1 MIAFLTSTLGDFYL
15 MDEMVVDLVS
25 KNDFTVN
32 LRKIWKRG
40 SKGLFISADPS
51 DFSGNDRMRDEFFRA
66 FRVAGLAFERLDI
79 CDGRMREELDL
90 SDVDVIIL
98 GGGHVPTQHKFF
110 EQISLREHLKSFNGI
125 LLSLSAGSMNC
136 AELVYSIPE
145 LEGEALDPN
154 YNRWLNGLG
163 ITKCMMI
170 PHYQYFKDV
179 HLDGKHVIHDIAI
192 PDSAGKKFYALPDGS
207 YIVCTDGKEYL
218 YGEGHLISD
227 GATKKICSDGEFVE
241 LHN

>member
-40 SKGLFISADPS
+40 SKGLFISADPT

-79 CDGRMREELDL
+79 CDGRMRGELDL

-110 EQISLREHLKSFNGI
+110 EKISLGEHLKSFDGI

-145 LEGEALDPN
+145 LEGEALDPS
-154 YNRWLNGLG
+154 YNRWLRGLG

-192 PDSAGKKFYALPDGS
+192 PDSVGKKFYALPDGS

-227 GATKKICSDGEFVE
+227 GEIRKICSDGEFVE

>member
-15 MDEMVVDLVS
+15 MDEMVVDLIS
-25 KNDFTVN
+25 KNDFTSN
-32 LRKIWKRG
+32 LRQIWKRG
-40 SKGLFISADPS
+40 SKGLFISANPA

-79 CDGRMREELDL
+79 CDGRMKGELDL

-110 EQISLREHLKSFNGI
+110 KKIALKEHLSAFDGI
-125 LLSLSAGSMNC
+125 LLALSAGSMNS
-136 AELVYSIPE
+136 AETVYSIPE
-145 LEGEALDPN
+145 LEGEALDPD
-154 YNRWLNGLG
+154 YNRWLDGLG

-179 HLDGKHVIHDIAI
+179 YLDGLHVIRDIAI
-192 PDSAGKKFYALPDGS
+192 PNSFGKKFYALPDGS
-207 YIVCTDGKEYL
+207 YIMCRDGKEYIF
-218 YGEGHLISD
+218 GEAHLISD
-227 GATKKICSDGEFVE
+227 GKVEQICSDGEVIE
-241 LHN
+241 ITN